1 MKNIICLIAMLGFA
15 SGSAYA
21 STFNFGDYADG
32 INSNGSTFSNSL
44 MNSGLGEFG
53 YTSYS
58 ATNDGITVTATGS
71 YVDSEGN
78 TQDAYAY
85 MDGKWRNR
93 AGLGVCKV
101 LNSGDQCA
109 PSSDD
114 NITYNEK
121 LTLVFDT
128 TVSLDGLRFV
138 DGEHYT
144 NFDGDFQ
151 LRINN
156 DDSLLYTLSLAE
168 FPLFGSTIPFI
179 GNTFEF
185 ISLAG
190 RNSGY
195 AEEFYINTLNV
206 SAVPLP
212 AAAWLFGSALLG
224 FAGFKRFKKTNI

>member
-1 MKNIICLIAMLGFA
+1 MKKIICLFALLGFA
-15 SGSAYA
+15 STSIHA
-21 STFNFGDYADG
+21 STFNFGDYADD

-44 MNSGLGEFG
+44 GNNGLNEFG
-53 YTSYS
+53 YDWYS
-58 ATNDGITVTATGS
+58 VTNDGVTVTATGS
-71 YVDSEGN
+71 YVDSSGN
-78 TQDAYAY
+78 TQDASAY

-93 AGLGVCKV
+93 AGLGVCKN
-101 LNSGDQCA
+101 LTSGNQCN

-114 NITYNEK
+114 NITYNETLK
-121 LTLVFDT
+121 LVFDT
-128 TVSLDGLRFV
+128 TVSLDSMRFV

-144 NFDGDFQ
+144 NFVGDFQ
-151 LRINN
+151 IRINE

-168 FPLFGSTIPFI
+168 YPLLSNFV

-190 RNSGY
+190 PNSGVG
-195 AEEFYINTLNV
+195 EEFYINTLNI

-224 FAGFKRFKKTNI
+224 FAGFRRRFRNKTA